1 MMTLNNVLVPIDF
14 SPCSEA
20 ALSQARAMIDASPH
34 ATLHLFHVV
43 TEPLHEVWTSYSP
56 GGDFISRIS
65 DLEGAARKRME
76 SMRTL
81 MERERDRI
89 VVATAWGDAAEEIL
103 RYARAHG
110 IDLIVCGTHQRTG
123 WARFLMGS
131 TSERVVR
138 FAPCPVVTARAGEND
153 AVQTP
158 IDVSPFAQT
167 I

>member
-20 ALSQARAMIDASPH
+20 ALSQARAMTDASPH

-43 TEPLHEVWTSYSP
+43 TEPLHEVWTSYTP
-56 GGDFISRIS
+56 GGDFISRVQ
-65 DLEGAARKRME
+65 DLEDSARKRLE
-76 SMRTL
+76 AMRTL
-81 MERERDRI
+81 SERKSDRV
-89 VVATAWGDAAEEIL
+89 VVATSWGEAAEEIV

-138 FAPCPVVTARAGEND
+138 FAPCPVVTASAGESD
-153 AVQTP
+153 AAME
-158 IDVSPFAQT
+158 VSSVAQT
-167 I
+167 A